1 MGIYEGN
8 KIHYDI
14 VKRVFPLSIVFL
26 GVYTPYSFFILQDV
40 VAGWSELA
48 ALVLLVLSVHFYF
61 KPENTLFICNF
72 MIAAGFPVLLPWL
85 FSGGPSGH
93 ALWWSPIF
101 ALWVS
106 FYTSGKHYFL
116 WMGSYLAIMIVL
128 TGLSGLGYFS
138 IAYTYSELLNILFA
152 TVICSLLIHYYEQ
165 IRRFYEEL
173 SKVEALKIIAM
184 QEQYINLLESAPDAI
199 LVYDTNQQIVLSNLQ
214 AENVFGYTKQEL
226 TGMSIG
232 KLVPFKEIDEEPF
245 SHPSKLTLFNGQQRR
260 VFTAQKKDGTM
271 FSAEI
276 NTSLNT
282 KERTVTVT
290 VRDIT
295 EREIMTN
302 TLVKQNKLLESF
314 TQMASHDLRGPV
326 GNLQSLLDLYA
337 MEESEQ
343 EKAFLIATFKKVVG
357 NLTGTLDELLEL
369 INLNHEESNKRTR
382 LNFETVFSK
391 ITASFGPEIK
401 ELNAEVS
408 ANFMQAPDIQ
418 YSSVYL
424 ESIMQN
430 LLSNALKYRSP
441 ERIPR
446 IHFESML
453 VNGQTVLKV
462 SDNGRGIDMEVNG
475 DQVFG
480 FLQTFHSNPDAKGLG
495 LFLTKKHVESMGGE
509 ITVDSKVG
517 MGTTF
522 QVVFNKS
529 SEFHHQGALSA

>member
-26 GVYTPYSFFILQDV
+26 GVYTPYSFFILNDI

-48 ALVLLVLSVHFYF
+48 ALVLLLLSAHFYF

-72 MIAAGFPVLLPWL
+72 MIAAGFPVLIPWL
-85 FSGGPSGH
+85 FSGGPAAH

-106 FYTSGKHYFL
+106 FYASGKHYFL
-116 WMGSYLAIMIVL
+116 WMGAYVAIMIALSVL
-128 TGLSGLGYFS
+128 SVFGYFR

-173 SKVEALKIIAM
+173 SKAEALKIIAM

-199 LVYDTNQQIVLSNLQ
+199 LVYDTNQHIVLSNLQ

-226 TGMSIG
+226 TG
-232 KLVPFKEIDEEPF
+232 
-245 SHPSKLTLFNGQQRR
+245 LTLNKLIPYKDKTDVKLGSLLNNTAISGQSRP
-260 VFTAQKKDGTM
+260 VYTAQKKDGTL

-276 NTSLNT
+276 NTSINT
-282 KERTVTVT
+282 KEQTVTVT

-295 EREIMTN
+295 EREMMTN
-302 TLVKQNKLLESF
+302 TLLKQNKQLESF

-326 GNLQSLLDLYA
+326 GNLQSLLDLYS
-337 MEESEQ
+337 MEESAE
-343 EKAFLIATFKKVVG
+343 ERAFLMDTFKKVVG

-369 INLNHEESNKRTR
+369 INLNHEQSSKRS
-382 LNFETVFSK
+382 LLAFEAVFSK
-391 ITASFGPEIK
+391 ITDSFGPEIK
-401 ELNAEVS
+401 ELNAEVI
-408 ANFMQAPDIQ
+408 ANFEKAPAVE
-418 YSSVYL
+418 YSNAYL

-441 ERIPR
+441 ERVPR
-446 IHFESML
+446 IQFESNI
-453 VNGQTVLKV
+453 VNGQTILQVK
-462 SDNGRGIDMEVNG
+462 DNGRGIDMNANG
-475 DQVFG
+475 AQVFG

-495 LFLTKKHVESMGGE
+495 LFLTKKHIESMGGE
-509 ITVDSKVG
+509 ITVDSEVG
-517 MGTTF
+517 VGTSF
-522 QVVFNKS
+522 QIVFNKPS
-529 SEFHHQGALSA
+529 KFNQISTLMA